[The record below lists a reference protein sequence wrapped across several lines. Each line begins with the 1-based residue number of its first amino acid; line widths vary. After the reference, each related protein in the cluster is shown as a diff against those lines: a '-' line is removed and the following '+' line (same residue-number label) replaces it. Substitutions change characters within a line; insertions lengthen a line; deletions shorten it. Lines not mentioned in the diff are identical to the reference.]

1 MAARTVP
8 GTIKATLAVLSVTL
22 VAVFASGCDTLECGP
37 GTHRES
43 DGCVPNVLV
52 ACAEGT
58 EFVNGSCVSIQR
70 PDQGVPPDRGPTLT
84 CGAGTHE
91 DNGMCVPDVRPDRG
105 PEPDAG
111 PDTDMI
117 IPDAALVPDMAPDM
131 APPPPRCPPELEP
144 GTPPACNPVGGT
156 YCVVGV
162 ATDYLTGCAL
172 PSDQGLIIA
181 LIDPLVAAAGGD
193 PLGVVPV
200 GEGGQFSFRI
210 NQNANAALLA
220 IVIDEAP
227 NVESDLWN
235 RAVSGVLGSV
245 PVAGEIYGARAFSS
259 SKAAQAIWNTEL
271 GFGEGELEQRGYLIG
286 RVLTVGPMGLAPVP
300 NKRVLARGRGDL
312 SSCAADMPCMR
323 YFDDDPRLI
332 SFQEQGANQTGASG
346 GFMLIHAG
354 NAPLQDL
361 FYVDGDDNY
370 ADLPAGTNAGSGF
383 HTAFVPAQ

>member
-8 GTIKATLAVLSVTL
+8 GTIKATLTALSVTL
-22 VAVFASGCDTLECGP
+22 VALLASGCDTLECGP

-43 DGCVPNVLV
+43 DECVPNVLV

-58 EFVNGSCVSIQR
+58 EFINGSCVSTQALF
-70 PDQGVPPDRGPTLT
+70 DHGVPPDRGPTLT

-91 DNGMCVPDVRPDRG
+91 DNGMCVPDVRPDQG
-105 PEPDAG
+105 PTPDAG

-117 IPDAALVPDMAPDM
+117 IPDAALEPDM

-144 GTPPACNPVGGT
+144 GTPPACEPIGGT
-156 YCVVGV
+156 YCVVGI
-162 ATDYLTGCAL
+162 ATNYLTGCAL

-181 LIDPLVAAAGGD
+181 LVDPLAAAAGRA

-210 NQNANAALLA
+210 NQDTNAALLA

-259 SKAAQAIWNTEL
+259 SKEAQAIWNAEL
-271 GFGEGELEQRGYLIG
+271 GFGEGELEQRGYLLG

-300 NKRVLARGRGDL
+300 NKRILARGQGDL
-312 SSCAADMPCMR
+312 SNCEANMPCMR

-332 SFQEQGANQTGASG
+332 SFQAQGASQTGASG

-354 NAPLQDL
+354 DMPYQDL
-361 FYVDGDDNY
+361 FYVDGDASY
-370 ADLPAGTNAGSGF
+370 ADLPGGTNAGSGF